1 MDIKERRKDA
11 SKVQENYCG
20 HHAMPKFAQVNAAF
34 LKKTMLPRAPDCYFT
49 PEDVALINHE
59 TGLEPAVILHWA
71 CNLLENE
78 ELNNEFKLGAGV
90 ASVEAYLKAS
100 EESLAQ
106 MVSLSREKRLNFF
119 DVLLALPCRGFGIFS
134 KAE

>member
-1 MDIKERRKDA
+1 M
-11 SKVQENYCG
+11 
-20 HHAMPKFAQVNAAF
+20 
-34 LKKTMLPRAPDCYFT
+34 
-49 PEDVALINHE
+49 
-59 TGLEPAVILHWA
+59 ILHWA
-71 CNLLENE
+71 CNLRWRSK
-78 ELNNEFKLGAGV
+78 NNELGAGV

>member
-1 MDIKERRKDA
+1 LSASLRKNVTVELLPFMDIKERRKDA

-90 ASVEAYLKAS
+90 ASVEDYLNQFKYPPA
-100 EESLAQ
+100 
-106 MVSLSREKRLNFF
+106 R
-119 DVLLALPCRGFGIFS
+119 P
-134 KAE
+134 